1 MPKQMPLQNLL
12 SLTNLVWVL
21 LCLLPML
28 HVWTVPNLSTKV
40 VLAVFYIGDAYRDDS
55 GVTFLEKSGIKI
67 TQVNNIDV

>member
-1 MPKQMPLQNLL
+1 MLKQMRLPSWL

-40 VLAVFYIGDAYRDDS
+40 VLAVFYIG
-55 GVTFLEKSGIKI
+55 TLIGILVVLRFWNDQELKL
-67 TQVNNIDV
+67 NK